1 MVSIGLNDF
10 EHTVVFK
17 KNVMYKKCMYC
28 EKIVVSH
35 LEFVA
40 CYKDTFH
47 DLNKYFILSL
57 F

>member
-28 EKIVVSH
+28 EKLVVSH